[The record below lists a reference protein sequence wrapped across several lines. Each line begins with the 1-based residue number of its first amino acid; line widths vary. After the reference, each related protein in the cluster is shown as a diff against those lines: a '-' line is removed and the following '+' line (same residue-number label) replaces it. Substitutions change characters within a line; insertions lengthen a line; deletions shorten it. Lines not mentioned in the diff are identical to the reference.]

1 MSLLSGFTVT
11 LASTL
16 CATALCACAV
26 GPNYKRPSAAGAE
39 HYKNLAPPTAPPQAI
54 PDQWWTV
61 FQDDT
66 LNELIPQVDVSNQN
80 LAQSI
85 AAYAQAEAVVRQA
98 RATFFPVITANASA
112 TRVTSGSRGGGTT
125 VGSTP
130 VVTSG
135 SAPSGTATS
144 TNPNGTITTTLYQV
158 QGTGNWQLDV
168 FGKLRRTLENA
179 RETSQADLADLAS
192 ARLAAQQQ
200 LATAYLQLRGADAER
215 RLLTA
220 SAEAYGRTLEI
231 TQNRYRVGTAPKT
244 DVLQAETQFYNA
256 EQQEAAMRL
265 QRAQLEDAIAV
276 LVGKPASDFKLA
288 EQDDWHI
295 PIPEV
300 PVGVPS
306 TLLERRP
313 DIVAAERLAAAAN
326 ANIGVQEAA
335 YFPDLTLTGTIGYL
349 SSTVSRLFESA
360 NVTRE
365 VALSASQTV
374 LDFGATR
381 AKVSQ
386 ARAQYQQSVASYRQ
400 TVLTALQGVENDLAA
415 ADWDK
420 KQYELIKK
428 SSEAAD
434 ESERLTLNEYKAGT
448 VDYTTVVV
456 AQTAALSARLTLAQV
471 TVSEQTTAVSLMAD
485 LGGGWTP
492 AGQPPPEN
500 KP

>member
-1 MSLLSGFTVT
+1 MTFRSRSKVVLSS
-11 LASTL
+11 AA
-16 CATALCACAV
+16 CAAALCACAV
-26 GPNYKRPSAAGAE
+26 GPDYKRPPAATGE
-39 HYKNLAPPTAPPQAI
+39 HYKNLSPPSAPPQPI
-54 PDQWWTV
+54 PDQWWTA
-61 FQDDT
+61 FHDDT
-66 LNELIPQVDVSNQN
+66 LDELILQVDVSNQN
-80 LAQSI
+80 LAQAI

-98 RATFFPVITANASA
+98 RATFFPTISANASA

-130 VVTSG
+130 VVTAGSG
-135 SAPSGTATS
+135 SAPGGG
-144 TNPNGTITTTLYQV
+144 NPNGTITTTLYQV
-158 QGTGNWQLDV
+158 QGMGTWQLDV
-168 FGKLRRTLENA
+168 FGKLRRTLENT
-179 RETSQADLADLAS
+179 RESAQADFADLAS

-276 LVGKPASDFKLA
+276 LVGKPASDFKIA
-288 EQDDWHI
+288 ETDDWHI
-295 PIPEV
+295 PIPEI
-300 PVGVPS
+300 PVGVPT
-306 TLLERRP
+306 TLLQRRP
-313 DIVAAERLAAAAN
+313 DIVAAERTAAAAN
-326 ANIGVQEAA
+326 ANIGIQKAA
-335 YFPDLTLTGTIGYL
+335 YFPDSTLTGSIGYL
-349 SSTVSRLFESA
+349 STTVSRLFETA

-365 VALSASQTV
+365 AALSASQTL

-381 AKVSQ
+381 AKVAQ
-386 ARAQYQQSVASYRQ
+386 ARAQYDQSVASYRQ
-400 TVLTALQGVENDLAA
+400 TVLAALQAVENDLAA

-471 TVSEQTTAVSLMAD
+471 TVSEQTAAVSLMAD

-492 AGQPPPEN
+492 AAQAATNTQP
-500 KP
+500 